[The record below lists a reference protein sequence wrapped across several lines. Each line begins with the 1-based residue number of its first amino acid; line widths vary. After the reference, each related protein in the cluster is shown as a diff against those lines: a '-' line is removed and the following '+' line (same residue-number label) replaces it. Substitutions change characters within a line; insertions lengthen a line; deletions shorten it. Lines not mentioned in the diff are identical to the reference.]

1 MFRGD
6 RDKDTICAVSTP
18 HGVGGIS
25 VIRVSG
31 PNTLSYVSKICTF
44 LPEHPESHRAYF
56 GSLTA
61 DAGRAEGHGPEAE
74 ADEIDE
80 VLATY
85 FKHGRS
91 FTGEEVIEISCHG
104 SPVICQSILHQ
115 LVALGARPA
124 DRGEFTYRA
133 FMNGK
138 LDLVQAESVLSL
150 IESQS
155 QQAARLALRQLKGS
169 VSHKLEDIENDM
181 TWILAHAEA
190 GIDFSTE
197 DIKVVDNTVVLNR
210 LDRIEKSLEELV
222 GTFKVGRLL
231 KDGFRVVLTGLPN
244 VGKSSLLN
252 LFLEDE
258 RAIVTDIPGTTRD
271 VIHGDTSFKGVK
283 FTFLDTAGLRESVS
297 DLVEKIGI
305 QKSKEATGESDMV
318 FFVFDIENGLSP
330 EEIKI
335 LDGLDPQRTYILANK
350 TDRLSA
356 LPGVESVEKAL
367 KNSKFFQNIG
377 DLDTFLKRRV
387 FFVSALD
394 KTVRSKVLEELV
406 SEFADLQVENT
417 VLISNSRHLENL
429 SRALENTLR
438 TKDLVVSGMG
448 DEFIAL
454 ELKEALI
461 AIHET
466 LGKRFDDQIMDR
478 VFKEFCIGK

>member
-6 RDKDTICAVSTP
+6 RDQDTVCAVSTP

-25 VIRVSG
+25 VIRLSG
-31 PNTLSYVSKICTF
+31 SQAYAIVSKLGNF
-44 LPEHPESHRAYF
+44 LPSEPESHKVYF
-56 GSLTA
+56 GSLKSSQT
-61 DAGRAEGHGPEAE
+61 GE
-74 ADEIDE
+74 EIDE
-80 VLATY
+80 VLITY

-91 FTGEEVIEISCHG
+91 FTGEEVVEISCHG
-104 SPVICQSILHQ
+104 SPVICQSILAAV
-115 LVALGARPA
+115 VALGARPA

-155 QQAARLALRQLKGS
+155 QQAAKLALRQLKGS
-169 VSHKLEDIENDM
+169 VSHKLELVEDDM

-197 DIKVVDNTVVLNR
+197 DIKVVDNAKVTAKLQV
-210 LDRIEKSLEELV
+210 IERTLQELV

-231 KDGFRVVLTGLPN
+231 RDGFRIVLTGLPN

-252 LFLEDE
+252 LLLEDE

-271 VIHGDTSFKGVK
+271 VIHGDTSYKGVK
-283 FTFLDTAGLRESVS
+283 LTILDTAGLRESVS

-305 QKSKEATGESDMV
+305 QRSREAQVESDFI
-318 FFVFDIENGLSP
+318 FFVFDSEKDLSA
-330 EEIKI
+330 EEVSI
-335 LDGLDPQRTYILANK
+335 LEGLDPKNTYLLGNK
-350 TDRLSA
+350 VDRLSTKPS
-356 LPGVESVEKAL
+356 LGKLMESL
-367 KNSKFFQNIG
+367 QGSKFFQKISNRE
-377 DLDTFLKRRV
+377 DFFKRRV

-394 KTVRSKVLEELV
+394 KKVRGVVFEGLV
-406 SEFADLQVENT
+406 QEFADLQLENT

-429 SRALENTLR
+429 SKALENTQR
-438 TKDLVVSGMG
+438 SQMVVDNGLG
-448 DEFIAL
+448 NEFLAL

-461 AIHET
+461 CIHET

>member
-25 VIRVSG
+25 VLRVSG
-31 PNTLSYVSKICTF
+31 PLTYSIVSKLCTF
-44 LPEHPESHRAYF
+44 LPEHPESHKVYF
-56 GSLTA
+56 GNLKTA
-61 DAGRAEGHGPEAE
+61 QGGDV
-74 ADEIDE
+74 IDE
-80 VLATY
+80 VLVTY
-85 FKHGRS
+85 FKTGNS

-104 SPVICQSILHQ
+104 SPLICQTILRELIQ
-115 LVALGARPA
+115 LGARAA

-155 QQAARLALRQLKGS
+155 QQAAKLALRQLKGQL
-169 VSHKLEDIENDM
+169 SHKLESIEDDM

-190 GIDFSTE
+190 SIDFSTE
-197 DIKVVDNTVVLNR
+197 GIDVVDNTVVIQKLKM
-210 LDRIEKSLEELV
+210 IEASLTDLV

-231 KDGFRVVLTGLPN
+231 KDGFRIVLTGLPN

-271 VIHGDTSFKGVK
+271 VIHGDTSFEGVK
-283 FTFLDTAGLRESVS
+283 FTFIDTAGLRDEAT
-297 DLVEKIGI
+297 DLVERIGI
-305 QKSKEATGESDMV
+305 QKSYEAQNESDVV
-318 FFVFDIENGLSP
+318 FFVFDIEKGMSG
-330 EEIKI
+330 EE
-335 LDGLDPQRTYILANK
+335 LQVLESLDPKKTFILANK
-350 TDRLSA
+350 TDRIGGQKPLEM
-356 LPGVESVEKAL
+356 VDNAL
-367 KNSKFFQNIG
+367 KNSKFLQKISDYKG
-377 DLDTFLKRRV
+377 FLSKRV

-394 KTVRSKVLEELV
+394 KKVRSEVLKELV
-406 SEFADLQVENT
+406 KEFADLQVENT
-417 VLISNSRHLENL
+417 VLISNARHYENL
-429 SRALENTLR
+429 SRALENAQRSQT
-438 TKDLVVSGMG
+438 VVNQGLGS
-448 DEFIAL
+448 EFLAL
-454 ELKEALI
+454 ELKESLI

>member
-6 RDKDTICAVSTP
+6 RDQDTICAVSTP
-18 HGVGGIS
+18 HGVGGIA
-25 VIRVSG
+25 VVRVSG
-31 PNTLSYVSKICTF
+31 PKALAAVSTIAPF
-44 LPEHPESHRAYF
+44 LPEHPESHRVYF
-56 GSLTA
+56 GVLKA
-61 DAGRAEGHGPEAE
+61 REG
-74 ADEIDE
+74 DEIDE
-80 VLATY
+80 VLVSY
-85 FKHGRS
+85 FKQGRS
-91 FTGEEVIEISCHG
+91 FTGEEVLEISCHG
-104 SPVICQSILHQ
+104 SPVICQSILQ
-115 LVALGARPA
+115 NLIQAGCRPA

-138 LDLVQAESVLSL
+138 MDLVQAESVLSL

-181 TWILAHAEA
+181 TWVLAHAEA

-197 DIKVVDNTVVLNR
+197 GIQVVENTAVLGR
-210 LDRIEKSLEELV
+210 LERIQAGLEELV

-252 LFLEDE
+252 LFLEDD

-271 VIHGDTSFKGVK
+271 VIHGDTSYKGVK

-297 DLVEKIGI
+297 DLVERIGI
-305 QKSKEATGESDMV
+305 QKSREAAGESDVV
-318 FFVFDIENGLSP
+318 FFVLDIEKGLSL
-330 EEIKI
+330 EELSI
-335 LDGLDPQRTYILANK
+335 LEGLDPQRTYILANK
-350 TDRLSA
+350 VDRLVQVPSA
-356 LPGVESVEKAL
+356 VELFDRHKSC
-367 KNSKFFQNIG
+367 KFFQNIE
-377 DLDTFLKRRV
+377 DLEVFIKRRV

-394 KTVRSKVLEELV
+394 KKARSQVLEQLV
-406 SEFADLQVENT
+406 KEFADLQIENT

-429 SRALENTLR
+429 SRALENTMR
-438 TKDLVVSGMG
+438 SKGVVEQGLG
-448 DEFIAL
+448 EEFLAL